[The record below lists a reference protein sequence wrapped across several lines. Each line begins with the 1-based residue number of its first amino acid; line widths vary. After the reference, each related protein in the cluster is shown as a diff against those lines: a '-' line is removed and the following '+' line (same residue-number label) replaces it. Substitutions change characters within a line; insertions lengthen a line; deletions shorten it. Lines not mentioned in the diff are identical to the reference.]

1 MSPAPSRPRRAALP
15 LRALPLLVLLAVLA
29 PRAGLAALP
38 ASGWRD
44 VPYEDVAKMPLALG
58 RLDPERIFRY
68 SYSVKPAKGHAVVPA
83 GLRLQVRA
91 AGQIVPVP
99 VGADGRVEFPIR
111 QDWSDGGAVVQIN
124 QPKGIVNLSLNFE
137 PRTPPG
143 TRMSYARLAESA
155 PVMER
160 GIREMAGMMRFLA
173 PKVRA
178 LALRFAEAGPQSL
191 TLLHPGGKRQVFRTD
206 AKGVLQVPWNPG
218 WSAATVELSAP
229 LKQVGP
235 VMK

>member
-1 MSPAPSRPRRAALP
+1 MPPAPSPSRRAALP
-15 LRALPLLVLLAVLA
+15 LHALPLLVLLAALG
-29 PRAGLAALP
+29 PRAALALP

-44 VPYEDVAKMPLALG
+44 VPYEDVARMPLALG

-68 SYSVKPAKGHAVVPA
+68 SFTVKPGKGHAAVPA
-83 GLRLQVRA
+83 GLRLQVRHGA
-91 AGQIVPVP
+91 QVVPVA

-111 QDWSDGGAVVQIN
+111 KDWSDAGAVVQIN
-124 QPKGIVNLSLNFE
+124 QPKGVVNLSLNFE

-178 LALRFAEAGPQSL
+178 LGLRFAEAGPQSL

-206 AKGVLQVPWNPG
+206 AKGDLRLPWNPA